1 MEKNRI
7 RSLLFASIMIMLSI
21 ALLVGGTFALWSS
34 SKTVTNHLQAGK
46 LDLELYRTELK
57 KHVLNKDGYMNTLPV
72 DTTEVNL
79 TGNSTQ
85 NVFGIDNANGELVA
99 PTSWYEAKLK
109 IKNTGDVAFKYD
121 IIIRLKTIVNGDGNV
136 EVDQYNL
143 AKQISVYA
151 TNKVD
156 GDYTYQGQLSEF
168 IDQNSKDAVIASYVA
183 KGTTESFK
191 VKIVFDNDADP
202 YRPYDES
209 IVNNNAM
216 NDEVYFDL
224 IVKAVQL
231 TTNPE
236 STTESKGL

>member
-34 SKTVTNHLQAGK
+34 SKTVANHLVAGE
-46 LDLELYRTELK
+46 LDLELYRTKLQ
-57 KHVLNKDGYMNTLPV
+57 KHVLNNDNGYMNTLPV

-79 TGNSTQ
+79 TGDSAQ
-85 NVFGIDNANGELVA
+85 NVFGIDNVNGELVA
-99 PTSWYEAKLK
+99 PTSWYEAELR
-109 IKNTGDVAFKYD
+109 IDNTGDVAFKYD

-151 TNKVD
+151 TNDVNGVYK
-156 GDYTYQGQLSEF
+156 YQGQLSEF

-183 KGTTESFK
+183 KGKTESFK

-202 YRPYDES
+202 DRPYEN

-236 STTESKGL
+236 STTESN